1 MLGQATSIL
10 TSTVGAGMVTAHKKS
25 LQNERINSGAGE
37 SGITEISNDAYIA
50 SITIILSGVN
60 SFLYQL
66 VLLPLYTLIAF
77 QKTVVCTTNDIFG
90 IFDSS
95 GLAIRVGREDMQ
107 RASDVSSGVCLS
119 AMMESAANDAGQSDA
134 QDTLADSG
142 SDLLKNVGNSALSIL
157 ASGSVGRSYCCS
169 WSELSHS
176 FSNLLQCTA
185 SDV

>member
-1 MLGQATSIL
+1 
-10 TSTVGAGMVTAHKKS
+10 MVTAHKKS